1 MKSKPRHWFFRTI
14 GEILSLTPV
23 AVELLPILTEPDR
36 SDWPRT
42 MLKSHDVVEEED
54 EDDEEDEEDD
64 DKVDKEEEEES
75 ERFISKALIPRHNS
89 RIYFLG
95 SDFKDVSC
103 L

>member
-36 SDWPRT
+36 LDRPRT
-42 MLKSHDVVEEED
+42 MPESHDVVEEED
-54 EDDEEDEEDD
+54 KDDEEDEEDD

-75 ERFISKALIPRHNS
+75 ERFISKALIHRHKALKNS
-89 RIYFLG
+89 II
-95 SDFKDVSC
+95 S
-103 L
+103 

>member
-36 SDWPRT
+36 SDRPRT
-42 MLKSHDVVEEED
+42 MPESHDVVEEED

-75 ERFISKALIPRHNS
+75 ERFISKALIHLHNS

-95 SDFKDVSC
+95 SDFKDVIV
-103 L
+103 